1 MNLLRGEIWWVDLNP
16 TRGSEI
22 NKKRPCVVL
31 SVDPVNRRRRT
42 VVVVPLTTSPT
53 VRPPLTVA
61 IMCSG
66 RVAVAVID
74 QVRSTAKERFGTRI
88 GVVTASEMGI
98 LEDSLRESSACPDRT
113 PSILS
118 HPTQKRAP
126 HRWSALSLRTCLNHR
141 GTDFSATS

>member
-31 SVDPVNRRRRT
+31 SVDPINQRRKT

-61 IMCSG
+61 IMCGG
-66 RVAVAVID
+66 RSAVAVID
-74 QVRSTAKERFGTRI
+74 QVRTTAKERFANRI
-88 GVVTASEMGI
+88 GTVTASEMEI
-98 LEDSLRESSACPDRT
+98 LEDSLRE
-113 PSILS
+113 ILG
-118 HPTQKRAP
+118 
-126 HRWSALSLRTCLNHR
+126 LS
-141 GTDFSATS
+141 